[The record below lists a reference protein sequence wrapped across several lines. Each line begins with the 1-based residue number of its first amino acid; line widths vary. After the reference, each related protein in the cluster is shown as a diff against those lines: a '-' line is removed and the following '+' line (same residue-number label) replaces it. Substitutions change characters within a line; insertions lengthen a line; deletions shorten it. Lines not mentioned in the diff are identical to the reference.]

1 MVTSIAL
8 QNLGVVHSTHT
19 FVLDSQLH
27 WVADRGTF
35 GVSGKWIMKTPESM
49 SPLPQEQPITALLH
63 EFASGN
69 KTALDRLVPLIYPEL
84 RRLARGYM
92 RNERPGHTLQPTA
105 LVHEAYARLAKQ
117 EHPDYRSRAHFMG
130 VAAQVMRQILID
142 HARTRDAEKR
152 GGGAPNL
159 SLEMAAG
166 MPVAQPSTILA
177 IDEALEQLARN
188 DSLKARLIEMRFFG
202 GMTAEES
209 AEVLK
214 LSVTEVR
221 RHLRVAQAWLQRELD
236 QKAAPDE
243 KP

>member
-1 MVTSIAL
+1 MKIPD
-8 QNLGVVHSTHT
+8 GM
-19 FVLDSQLH
+19 
-27 WVADRGTF
+27 
-35 GVSGKWIMKTPESM
+35 SG
-49 SPLPQEQPITALLH
+49 LPQEQPITALLH

-69 KTALDRLVPLIYPEL
+69 KSALDRLIPLIYPEL
-84 RRLARGYM
+84 RRLARSYM

-117 EHPDYRSRAHFMG
+117 EQPDYRSRAHFMG

-152 GGGAPNL
+152 GGGAANL
-159 SLEMAAG
+159 PLEMAAG
-166 MPVAQPSTILA
+166 VPVGQPLTILA
-177 IDEALEQLARN
+177 IDEALDHLARN

-202 GMTAEES
+202 GMSAEES
-209 AEVLK
+209 AEVLN

-221 RHLRVAQAWLQRELD
+221 RHLRVGQAWLQRELWP
-236 QKAAPDE
+236 KAAPDE